1 MERTEMPLVS
11 VITPV
16 YNAARWLP
24 ATLASVRTQTL
35 TDWEHI
41 LVDDGSTDGSL
52 EILETAAREDAR
64 FRVLRMERNSGPAV
78 ARNHA
83 LNAAQG
89 RFIAILDADDLWV
102 PEKLFCCV
110 EFMTERNYG
119 FVYHDFWWISERGE
133 RVGRLIAGPEELNMR
148 SLHVRRGIKTCAV
161 TIDRSQIPGFY
172 FPDNHHEDFCAWL
185 NLIQLGYIGHRL
197 PEGLC
202 SVRVCMHSRNSSK
215 LRSAL
220 QSWDIYRRVSGLS
233 LARAANWWT
242 QYVLISL
249 WTRRF
254 WGAI

>member
-1 MERTEMPLVS
+1 MERTELPLVS

-24 ATLASVRTQTL
+24 ATLASVRAQTL

-41 LVDDGSTDGSL
+41 LVDDGSTDRSL
-52 EILETAAREDAR
+52 DILETAAREDAR

-78 ARNHA
+78 ARNFA

-89 RFIAILDADDLWV
+89 RFIAILDADDLWA
-102 PEKLFCCV
+102 PEKLFRCV
-110 EFMTERNYG
+110 EFMTARNYG
-119 FVYHDFWWISERGE
+119 FVYHDSWEISESGE
-133 RVGRLIAGPEELNMR
+133 RIGRLITGPEELNMR
-148 SLHVRRGIKTCAV
+148 TLHVRRGIRTCAV
-161 TIDRSQIPGFY
+161 TIDLNQIPDFY

-197 PEGLC
+197 PGGLC
-202 SVRVCMHSRNSSK
+202 SYRVSGHSRNSSK

-220 QSWDIYRRVSGLS
+220 QSWDIYRHVSGLS

-242 QYVLISL
+242 HYVLISL
-249 WTRRF
+249 WTRRL
-254 WGAI
+254 WGAN